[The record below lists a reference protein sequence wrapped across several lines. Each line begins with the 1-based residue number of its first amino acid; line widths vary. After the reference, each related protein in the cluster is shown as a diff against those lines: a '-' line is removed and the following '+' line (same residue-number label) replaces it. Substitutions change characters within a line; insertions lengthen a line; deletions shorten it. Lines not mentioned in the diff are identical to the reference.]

1 MVLKVFQDIKE
12 LIASKPGVCDV
23 NLTVNEPVTED
34 RIRKWEMSASFK
46 LPEDMK
52 DFYLTTNGVELIW
65 YNVCNEQTSTVG
77 QIRINKLQDF
87 TSVKLNC
94 VSSVGEETK
103 YDDLDLFVG
112 SLLGSGFKSWPS
124 AYELEK
130 CPNGTTVV
138 FIFDNCQNGVFVLS
152 NDLSIHKICSTF
164 EQYIRLAIVHL
175 GLRDWQLWYTTDI
188 PSLNSQQ
195 LCSLYIPE
203 RLLLNAPEYR
213 EQILF
218 YLEDQCPISFDPKKL
233 IDLEITRRDRSK
245 FSSKIAAPGVQSKR
259 GRSSDS
265 LNLRTTETLSTGRKL
280 KNK

>member
-1 MVLKVFQDIKE
+1 MLENFEFCFGRTISSVPCNVRP
-12 LIASKPGVCDV
+12 SKSVQAYGTDSSSSNVTKANVP
-23 NLTVNEPVTED
+23 LTVTSSNGPAW
-34 RIRKWEMSASFK
+34 RKVHKF
-46 LPEDMK
+46 
-52 DFYLTTNGVELIW
+52 
-65 YNVCNEQTSTVG
+65 
-77 QIRINKLQDF
+77 RR
-87 TSVKLNC
+87 
-94 VSSVGEETK
+94 EETK